1 MEPSFCFTTPFNV
14 NIVEV
19 KGEEKT
25 FLEGMISTTD
35 KDLVNDIVTKKCL
48 ESMQNQ
54 ILNRSIKLD
63 IEHESF
69 RGDSFEEKEI
79 NKTKIPAGK
88 IIDATVEEIGKNRFG
103 LRVKSELNR
112 NHQFSEQIKGNV
124 LERYLDAYS
133 IAFIATETK
142 DIQENGEPIRL
153 LNDVKLLNVALTGNP
168 VNTTALNKEVIM
180 KSISALEEYKNEKKL
195 NPKLEK
201 KLEVKHSHLSDIKLN
216 NRRYKNM
223 TEEETSKESEQEEKP
238 IEPEKTES
246 EETETESVETEQK
259 KFPKKKK
266 EEEEEDEKKKEKKDF
281 EEVKNLRTEVEEL
294 KAILNKPRF
303 KSLIS
308 HEDKSKNFE
317 QKSMSPLD
325 VIA

>member
-25 FLEGMISTTD
+25 FLEGMISSTD

-54 ILNRSIKLD
+54 ILNRNIKLD

-168 VNTTALNKEVIM
+168 VNTTALNRDVVI

-195 NPKLEK
+195 NPELEK

-223 TEEETSKESEQEEKP
+223 TEEETSKESEQTEEKP
-238 IEPEKTES
+238 IEAESTEEKP
-246 EETETESVETEQK
+246 VETEQK

-266 EEEEEDEKKKEKKDF
+266 EEEDEDEKKKEKKDS

-308 HEDKSKNFE
+308 QEDKSKNFE